1 MRIGICEDDFLYG
14 RRSVR
19 DGFRPPA
26 PGNASGMERDP
37 GPLADEKLDPSSD
50 PAEPEPQ
57 PAEVE
62 SARLL
67 ANETREQLRTRGLDA
82 EDIRRLANQ
91 YVALDIGE
99 DSKAFIEWASERGG
113 SGLTG

>member
-1 MRIGICEDDFLYG
+1 
-14 RRSVR
+14 
-19 DGFRPPA
+19 
-26 PGNASGMERDP
+26 MERDP

-67 ANETREQLRTRGLDA
+67 GNETRERLHDRGLDDEA
-82 EDIRRLANQ
+82 IRRLADE
-91 YVALDIGE
+91 YIALDIGE
-99 DSKAFIEWASERGG
+99 DPDAFVEWASERGG
-113 SGLTG
+113 SAAGR